1 MCALSPQSPH
11 FLSYLLEESGR
22 LSQLQGNCGRTIRRF
37 LDQAFTDDRLLLVFR
52 TESNFEFPLYPLSY
66 AAAAINL
73 QRTIA
78 EIDQTFGSTELLPI
92 EGISIASADKSLC
105 RIEVEIK
112 LSERPTTV
120 KASQTLL
127 QKLHVVLSLFA
138 REPIFVE
145 YTDVQQA
152 ITEVLDSEVPK
163 TLSQAESLH
172 QRFCKVLAGDAAA
185 AGGLPGP
192 FLTAIEVMDP
202 VLYSK
207 IDAIFEA
214 EYQAELEA
222 EARMR

>member
-66 AAAAINL
+66 AAAVLNL
-73 QRTIA
+73 RHVIA
-78 EIDQTFGSTELLPI
+78 EIDQTIGRTELLPI
-92 EGISIASADKSLC
+92 ERVSISSADKSLC

-112 LSERPTTV
+112 LAERPTTV
-120 KASQTLL
+120 KASQALLMTL
-127 QKLHVVLSLFA
+127 HDVLSRFA
-138 REPIFVE
+138 RQIIFVE
-145 YTDVQQA
+145 YTDVQLA
-152 ITEVLDSEVPK
+152 ISDVLDSEVPK

-202 VLYSK
+202 VLHTK

-222 EARMR
+222 EARLS